1 MESPNSH
8 PELTNMGKI
17 RVMLCDDHTI
27 LREGIRLLLNSQ
39 PDIEVVAEA
48 VDGREAVDKARTAK
62 PDVIL
67 MDIAMPLLNG
77 LEATKQIRRDNPN
90 ARVLVL
96 TMYESDE
103 YVSQM
108 LEAGAAGYVLKKV
121 AGSELV
127 YALRAVYQG
136 EAFLYPS
143 ITKRL
148 VEDYLRRV
156 ESGQERDTFDGL
168 TDREREVLQLIAEG
182 HTNKEIADLLNLSV
196 RTVQNHRAH
205 IMEKLGMHD
214 RGELIKYAIQKG
226 IIELS

>member
-1 MESPNSH
+1 M
-8 PELTNMGKI
+8 TKI
-17 RVMLCDDHTI
+17 RVLICDDHTI
-27 LREGIRLLLNSQ
+27 LREGIRMLLNSQ
-39 PDIEVVAEA
+39 SDLQVVGEA
-48 VDGREAVDKARTAK
+48 MDGRDAIAKARTLK

-67 MDIAMPLLNG
+67 MDIAMPSLNG
-77 LEATKQIRRDNPN
+77 LEATKQIRRDDPN

-103 YVSQM
+103 YVAQM
-108 LEAGAAGYVLKKV
+108 LEAGATGYVLKKV

-127 YALRAVYQG
+127 YAIRAVYQG

-148 VEDYLRRV
+148 VEDYLRRI
-156 ESGQERDTFDGL
+156 ETGQERTASDNL
-168 TDREREVLQLIAEG
+168 TDREREILQLIAEG
-182 HTNKEIADLLNLSV
+182 HSSKEIADLLSLSV

-205 IMEKLGMHD
+205 VMQKLGIHD
-214 RGELIKYAIQKG
+214 RGDLIKYAIQKG

>member
-1 MESPNSH
+1 MS
-8 PELTNMGKI
+8 KI
-17 RVMLCDDHTI
+17 RVLICDDHTI
-27 LREGIRLLLNSQ
+27 LREGIRLLLNAQ
-39 PDIEVVAEA
+39 PDMEVVGEA
-48 VDGREAVDKARTAK
+48 VNGREAVEQARTLK

-67 MDIAMPLLNG
+67 MDIAMPRLNG
-77 LEATKQIRRDNPN
+77 LEATRQIRRDYPR

-103 YVSQM
+103 YIAQM

-127 YALRAVYQG
+127 YAIRAVHQG

-156 ESGQERDTFDGL
+156 EAGQERVTFDGL

-182 HTNKEIADLLNLSV
+182 YTSKEIADALNLSV
-196 RTVQNHRAH
+196 RTVQNHRTH
-205 IMEKLGMHD
+205 IMDKLGLHD
-214 RGELIKYAIQKG
+214 RGDLIKYAIQKG
-226 IIELS
+226 IIELT

>member
-8 PELTNMGKI
+8 PELTTMGKI

-48 VDGREAVDKARTAK
+48 VDGREAVEKARAVK

-67 MDIAMPLLNG
+67 MDIAMPFLNG

-103 YVSQM
+103 YVAQM

-127 YALRAVYQG
+127 YALRAVNQG

-156 ESGQERDTFDGL
+156 ESGQERDTFDGV

>member
-1 MESPNSH
+1 M
-8 PELTNMGKI
+8 TKI
-17 RVMLCDDHTI
+17 RVLICDDHTI

-39 PDIEVVAEA
+39 PDMEVVAEA
-48 VDGREAVDKARTAK
+48 VDGRDAVDKARAVK

-77 LEATKQIRRDNPN
+77 LEATKQIRRDQPN

-103 YVSQM
+103 YVAQM

-127 YALRAVYQG
+127 YAIRAVYQG

-156 ESGQERDTFDGL
+156 ESGQERDSFDGL

-182 HTNKEIADLLNLSV
+182 HTNKEIADLLHLSV

>member
-17 RVMLCDDHTI
+17 RVMICDDHTI

-39 PDIEVVAEA
+39 PDIEVVEEA
-48 VDGREAVDKARTAK
+48 VDGREAVDKARAAK

-67 MDIAMPLLNG
+67 MDIAMPFLNG

-182 HTNKEIADLLNLSV
+182 HTNKAIADLLNLSV

>member
-1 MESPNSH
+1 MP
-8 PELTNMGKI
+8 KI
-17 RVMLCDDHTI
+17 RVLICDDHTI

-39 PDIEVVAEA
+39 PDMEVVGEA
-48 VDGREAVDKARTAK
+48 VDGHEAIERARALK

-67 MDIAMPLLNG
+67 MDIAMPMLNG
-77 LEATKQIRRDNPN
+77 LEATKQIRRDDPGS
-90 ARVLVL
+90 RVLVL

-103 YVSQM
+103 YVAQM
-108 LEAGAAGYVLKKV
+108 LQAGAAGYVLKKV

-127 YALRAVYQG
+127 YAIRAVFQG

-156 ESGQERDTFDGL
+156 EAGQERDTFSHL
-168 TDREREVLQLIAEG
+168 TDRERQVLQLIAEG
-182 HTNKEIADLLNLSV
+182 HTSKEIADLLNLSV

-205 IMEKLGMHD
+205 IMDKLGMHD
-214 RGELIKYAIQKG
+214 RAELIKYAIQKG

>member
-1 MESPNSH
+1 MP
-8 PELTNMGKI
+8 KI
-17 RVMLCDDHTI
+17 RVLVCDDHTI
-27 LREGIRLLLNSQ
+27 LREGIRMLLNAQ
-39 PDIEVVAEA
+39 EDIEVVAEA
-48 VDGREAVDKARTAK
+48 VDGREAVDKMREFK

-67 MDIAMPLLNG
+67 MDIAMPFLNG
-77 LEATKQIRRDNPN
+77 LEATRQIRREDPN

-96 TMYESDE
+96 TMYENDE
-103 YVSQM
+103 YVAQM

-127 YALRAVYQG
+127 YAIRSVFGG

-156 ESGQERDTFDGL
+156 ESGQERATFDGL

>member
-1 MESPNSH
+1 M
-8 PELTNMGKI
+8 TKI
-17 RVMLCDDHTI
+17 RVLVCDDHTI

-48 VDGREAVDKARTAK
+48 VDGREAVEKAREVL
-62 PDVIL
+62 PDIIL

-90 ARVLVL
+90 LRVLVL

-127 YALRAVYQG
+127 YAIRSVHNG

-156 ESGQERDTFDGL
+156 ELGQERDSFDGL

>member
-1 MESPNSH
+1 MESPVSRS
-8 PELTNMGKI
+8 ETIMGKI
-17 RVMLCDDHTI
+17 RVLICDDHTI

-48 VDGREAVDKARTAK
+48 VDGREAVDKARAVK

-67 MDIAMPLLNG
+67 MDIAMPFLNG

-103 YVSQM
+103 YVAQM

>member
-1 MESPNSH
+1 MS
-8 PELTNMGKI
+8 KI
-17 RVMLCDDHTI
+17 RVLICDDHTI
-27 LREGIRLLLNSQ
+27 LREGIRLLLNAQ

-48 VDGREAVDKARTAK
+48 VDGRDAVDKARALK

-77 LEATKQIRRDNPN
+77 LEATKQIRREQPN

-103 YVSQM
+103 YVSKM

-127 YALRAVYQG
+127 YAIRAVSQG

-156 ESGQERDTFDGL
+156 ESGQERDTFNGL
-168 TDREREVLQLIAEG
+168 TDREREVLQLVAEG
-182 HTNKEIADLLNLSV
+182 HTNKAIADLLNLSV

>member
-1 MESPNSH
+1 
-8 PELTNMGKI
+8 MGKI
-17 RVMLCDDHTI
+17 RVLICDDHTI
-27 LREGIRLLLNSQ
+27 LREGIRLLLNAQ
-39 PDIEVVAEA
+39 PDVEVVGEA
-48 VDGREAVDKARTAK
+48 VDGREAVEKAHECK

-77 LEATKQIRRDNPN
+77 LEATRQIRRDNPN

-103 YVSQM
+103 YISQM

-127 YALRAVYQG
+127 YAIRAVYQG

-156 ESGQERDTFDGL
+156 ESGQERDTFNGL

>member
-1 MESPNSH
+1 MA
-8 PELTNMGKI
+8 KI
-17 RVMLCDDHTI
+17 RVLICDDHTI
-27 LREGIRLLLNSQ
+27 LREGIRLLLNAQ
-39 PDIEVVAEA
+39 PDIEVVGETS
-48 VDGREAVDKARTAK
+48 DGRDAVAQARALK

-77 LEATKQIRRDNPN
+77 LEATRQIRRDDPN

-103 YVSQM
+103 YVAQM
-108 LEAGAAGYVLKKV
+108 LEAGATGYVLKKV

-127 YALRAVYQG
+127 YAIRAVYQG

-156 ESGQERDTFDGL
+156 ELGQERTSLDVL
-168 TDREREVLQLIAEG
+168 TDREREILQLIAEG
-182 HTNKEIADLLNLSV
+182 HTNKEIADLLSLSI

-205 IMEKLGMHD
+205 LMQKLGIHD
-214 RGELIKYAIQKG
+214 RGDLIKYAIQKG

>member
-48 VDGREAVDKARTAK
+48 VDGREAVDKARAAK

>member
-1 MESPNSH
+1 MS
-8 PELTNMGKI
+8 KI
-17 RVMLCDDHTI
+17 RILLCDDHTI

-39 PDIEVVAEA
+39 SDLEVVAEA
-48 VDGREAVDKARTAK
+48 ANGREAVDQALALR

-77 LEATKQIRRDNPN
+77 LEATRQIRREWPE

-108 LEAGAAGYVLKKV
+108 LEAGAAGYVLKRV
-121 AGSELV
+121 AGSELT
-127 YALRAVYQG
+127 YAIRAVHQG
-136 EAFLYPS
+136 ESFLYPS

-156 ESGQERDTFDGL
+156 ESGQERASFDGL
-168 TDREREVLQLIAEG
+168 TDRERQVLQLIAEG
-182 HTNKEIADLLNLSV
+182 HTNKAIADMLSLSV

>member
-1 MESPNSH
+1 MS
-8 PELTNMGKI
+8 KI
-17 RVMLCDDHTI
+17 RVLICDDHTI

-39 PDIEVVAEA
+39 PDMEVVAEA
-48 VDGREAVDKARTAK
+48 VDGRDAIAKAREFK

-77 LEATKQIRRDNPN
+77 LDATRHIRRDNPN

-127 YALRAVYQG
+127 YAIRAVHQG

-156 ESGQERDTFDGL
+156 ESGQERVTFDGL

-182 HTNKEIADLLNLSV
+182 HTNKEIADLLSLSV

-226 IIELS
+226 IIELT

>member
-8 PELTNMGKI
+8 SELTNMGKI
-17 RVMLCDDHTI
+17 RVMICDDHTI

-39 PDIEVVAEA
+39 PDIEVVEEA
-48 VDGREAVDKARTAK
+48 VDGREAVEKARAVK

-67 MDIAMPLLNG
+67 MDIAMPFLNG

>member
-1 MESPNSH
+1 MESPDSH
-8 PELTNMGKI
+8 SVLTNMGKI
-17 RVMLCDDHTI
+17 RVMICDDHTI

-48 VDGREAVDKARTAK
+48 VDGREAVDKARAVK

-67 MDIAMPLLNG
+67 MDIAMPFLNG

-103 YVSQM
+103 YVAQM

>member
-1 MESPNSH
+1 MS
-8 PELTNMGKI
+8 KI
-17 RVMLCDDHTI
+17 RILVCDDHTI
-27 LREGIRLLLNSQ
+27 LREGIRLLLDSQ
-39 PDIEVVAEA
+39 PDIQVIGEAGNGHEA
-48 VDGREAVDKARTAK
+48 VEKARTLK
-62 PDVIL
+62 PDIIL
-67 MDIAMPLLNG
+67 MDIAMPGLNG
-77 LEATKQIRRDNPN
+77 LEATKQIRHDDPH

-103 YVSQM
+103 YVSRM
-108 LEAGAAGYVLKKV
+108 LEAGVQGYVLKKA
-121 AGSELV
+121 AGSDLV
-127 YALRAVYQG
+127 HAIYAIDQG

-156 ESGQERDTFDGL
+156 ETGQERTSFNRL
-168 TDREREVLQLIAEG
+168 TSREREVLQLIAEG
-182 HTNKEIADLLNLSV
+182 NSSQQIAQTLSVSV

-226 IIELS
+226 IIALS

>member
-1 MESPNSH
+1 MS
-8 PELTNMGKI
+8 KI
-17 RVMLCDDHTI
+17 RVLVCDDHTI

-39 PDIEVVAEA
+39 ADIEVVAEA
-48 VDGREAVDKARTAK
+48 VDGRDAIDKAREHK

-77 LEATKQIRRDNPN
+77 LEATRQIRRGNPD

-127 YALRAVYQG
+127 YAIRAVYQG

-156 ESGQERDTFDGL
+156 ESGQERDSFDGL

>member
-1 MESPNSH
+1 M
-8 PELTNMGKI
+8 TKI
-17 RVMLCDDHTI
+17 RVLICDDHTI

-39 PDIEVVAEA
+39 PDMEVVAEA
-48 VDGREAVDKARTAK
+48 VDGREAVDKAREFK

-77 LEATKQIRRDNPN
+77 LEATKQIRRDQPA

-103 YVSQM
+103 YVAQM

-127 YALRAVYQG
+127 YAIRAVYQG

-156 ESGQERDTFDGL
+156 ESGQERDTFNGL

>member
-1 MESPNSH
+1 MS
-8 PELTNMGKI
+8 KI
-17 RVMLCDDHTI
+17 RVLICDDHTI

-39 PDIEVVAEA
+39 PDIEVVGEAMDGRVA
-48 VDGREAVDKARTAK
+48 VDQARALK

-77 LEATKQIRRDNPN
+77 LEATKQIHRDNPN
-90 ARVLVL
+90 VHVLVL

-103 YVSQM
+103 YVAQM
-108 LEAGAAGYVLKKV
+108 LEAGASGYVLKKV
-121 AGSELV
+121 AGSEL
-127 YALRAVYQG
+127 ANAIRAVYQG

-148 VEDYLRRV
+148 IEDYLRRV
-156 ESGQERDTFDGL
+156 ETGQERASLDSL

-182 HTNKEIADLLNLSV
+182 HTNKEIADMLSLSI
-196 RTVQNHRAH
+196 RTVENHRAH
-205 IMEKLGMHD
+205 VMQKLGIHD
-214 RGELIKYAIQKG
+214 RGDLIKYAIQKG

>member
-1 MESPNSH
+1 MP
-8 PELTNMGKI
+8 KI
-17 RVMLCDDHTI
+17 RVLVCDDHTI
-27 LREGIRLLLNSQ
+27 LREGIRMLLNAQ
-39 PDIEVVAEA
+39 EDIEVVAEA
-48 VDGREAVDKARTAK
+48 VDGREAVEKMREFK

-67 MDIAMPLLNG
+67 MDIAMPFLNG
-77 LEATKQIRRDNPN
+77 LEATRQIRREDPG

-96 TMYESDE
+96 TMYENDE
-103 YVSQM
+103 YVAQM

-127 YALRAVYQG
+127 YAIRSVFGG

-156 ESGQERDTFDGL
+156 ESGQERATFNGL

>member
-1 MESPNSH
+1 MA
-8 PELTNMGKI
+8 KI
-17 RVMLCDDHTI
+17 RVLICDDHTI
-27 LREGIRLLLNSQ
+27 LREGIRLLLNAQ
-39 PDIEVVAEA
+39 TDIEVVGEA
-48 VDGREAVDKARTAK
+48 SDGRDAVAQARALK

-67 MDIAMPLLNG
+67 MDIAMPSLNG
-77 LEATKQIRRDNPN
+77 LEATKQIHHDDPN

-103 YVSQM
+103 YVAQM
-108 LEAGAAGYVLKKV
+108 LEAGATGYVLKKV

-127 YALRAVYQG
+127 YAIRAVYHG

-156 ESGQERDTFDGL
+156 EMGQERTSLDIL
-168 TDREREVLQLIAEG
+168 TDREREILQLIAEG
-182 HTNKEIADLLNLSV
+182 HTSKEIADMLSLSI

-205 IMEKLGMHD
+205 VMQKLGIHD
-214 RGELIKYAIQKG
+214 RGDLIKYAIQKG

>member
-1 MESPNSH
+1 MS
-8 PELTNMGKI
+8 KI
-17 RVMLCDDHTI
+17 RVLICDDHTI
-27 LREGIRLLLNSQ
+27 LREGIALLLNSQ
-39 PDIEVVAEA
+39 TDIEVVAEA
-48 VDGREAVDKARTAK
+48 VDGREAVDKAREHK

-77 LEATKQIRRDNPN
+77 LEATKQIRRDHPG

-103 YVSQM
+103 YVAQM

-127 YALRAVYQG
+127 YAIRAVYQG

-226 IIELS
+226 IIELN

>member
-1 MESPNSH
+1 MS
-8 PELTNMGKI
+8 KI
-17 RVMLCDDHTI
+17 RVLICDDHTI
-27 LREGIRLLLNSQ
+27 LRDGIRLLLNAQ
-39 PDIEVVAEA
+39 PDMEVVGEA
-48 VDGREAVDKARTAK
+48 IDGREAVEKARALK

-67 MDIAMPLLNG
+67 MDIAMPSLNG
-77 LEATKQIRRDNPN
+77 LEATKQIRRDDPN

-103 YVSQM
+103 YIARM
-108 LEAGAAGYVLKKV
+108 LEAGVLGYVLKKV

-127 YALRAVYQG
+127 HAIRAVYQD

-156 ESGQERDTFDGL
+156 ETGQERDSFNGL

-182 HTNKEIADLLNLSV
+182 HPNKRIADILHLSV

-226 IIELS
+226 IIELPEKLP

>member
-1 MESPNSH
+1 M
-8 PELTNMGKI
+8 KI
-17 RVMLCDDHTI
+17 RILICDDHTI
-27 LREGIRLLLNSQ
+27 LRDGIKLLLNSQ
-39 PDIEVVAEA
+39 PDLEVVGEA
-48 VDGREAVDKARTAK
+48 VDGRDAVEKAHLLK

-67 MDIAMPLLNG
+67 MDIGMPGLNG
-77 LEATKQIRRDNPN
+77 LEATKHIRRDEPD

-103 YVSQM
+103 YIAQM
-108 LEAGAAGYVLKKV
+108 LEAGAVGYVLKKV

-127 YALRAVYQG
+127 YAIHSIFQG
-136 EAFLYPS
+136 GTFLYPS

-156 ESGQERDTFDGL
+156 EQGEERDSFSSL

-182 HTNKEIADLLNLSV
+182 HTNKEIADLLSLSS

-226 IIELS
+226 IIQLA

>member
-1 MESPNSH
+1 MS
-8 PELTNMGKI
+8 KI
-17 RVMLCDDHTI
+17 RVLICDDHTI

-48 VDGREAVDKARTAK
+48 VDGRDGVEKARELK
-62 PDVIL
+62 PDVVL

-77 LEATKQIRRDNPN
+77 LEATRQIRRDNPA

-103 YVSQM
+103 YVAQM

-127 YALRAVYQG
+127 YAIRAVSQG

-148 VEDYLRRV
+148 V
-156 ESGQERDTFDGL
+156 
-168 TDREREVLQLIAEG
+168 
-182 HTNKEIADLLNLSV
+182 
-196 RTVQNHRAH
+196 
-205 IMEKLGMHD
+205 
-214 RGELIKYAIQKG
+214 
-226 IIELS
+226 

>member
-1 MESPNSH
+1 MESPVSRS
-8 PELTNMGKI
+8 ETIMGKI
-17 RVMLCDDHTI
+17 RVLICDDHTI

-48 VDGREAVDKARTAK
+48 VDGREAVEKARAVK

-67 MDIAMPLLNG
+67 MDIAMPFLNG

-103 YVSQM
+103 YVAQM

>member
-1 MESPNSH
+1 MS
-8 PELTNMGKI
+8 KI
-17 RVMLCDDHTI
+17 RVLVCDDHTI
-27 LREGIRLLLNSQ
+27 LREGIRLLLHAE
-39 PDIEVVAEA
+39 PDLEVVGEA
-48 VDGREAVDKARTAK
+48 VDGRQAVEQARALK

-77 LEATKQIRRDNPN
+77 LEATKQIHRMDPN

-103 YVSQM
+103 YVAQM
-108 LEAGAAGYVLKKV
+108 LEAGATGYVLKKV

-127 YALRAVYQG
+127 YAIHAVHQG

-148 VEDYLRRV
+148 VEDYLRRI
-156 ESGQERDTFDGL
+156 EIGQDRNSMDLL
-168 TDREREVLQLIAEG
+168 TEREREVLQLIAEG
-182 HTNKEIADLLNLSV
+182 RTSKEIGDLLSLSV

-205 IMEKLGMHD
+205 VMQKLGIHD
-214 RGELIKYAIQKG
+214 RGDLIKYAIQKG
-226 IIELS
+226 IIELA

>member
-1 MESPNSH
+1 MS
-8 PELTNMGKI
+8 KI
-17 RVMLCDDHTI
+17 RVLLCDDHTI

-39 PDIEVVAEA
+39 LDMEVVGEA
-48 VDGREAVDKARTAK
+48 ADGHDAVEQAHALK
-62 PDVIL
+62 PDVVL
-67 MDIAMPLLNG
+67 MDIAMPSLNG
-77 LEATKQIRRDNPN
+77 LEATKRIRRDDPN

-103 YVSQM
+103 YVAQM

-127 YALRAVYQG
+127 YAIRAVHQG
-136 EAFLYPS
+136 QAFLYPS

-156 ESGQERDTFDGL
+156 EMGQERDSFSNL

-182 HTNKEIADLLNLSV
+182 HTNKEIADLLSLSV

-226 IIELS
+226 IIEVPDRLA

>member
-1 MESPNSH
+1 MS
-8 PELTNMGKI
+8 KI
-17 RVMLCDDHTI
+17 RVLVCDDHTI

-39 PDIEVVAEA
+39 PDMEVVAEA
-48 VDGREAVDKARTAK
+48 VDGRDAIEQARMCT

-77 LEATKQIRRDNPN
+77 LEATKQIRRANPI

-103 YVSQM
+103 YVAQM

-127 YALRAVYQG
+127 YAIRAVYQG

-156 ESGQERDTFDGL
+156 EQGQERDSFDGL